1 MIFIDAGASIFQRN
15 NYICNMEQ
23 FIVSARKYRPKEFE
37 DVVGQQAI
45 TDTLKKAIEND
56 HLAQS
61 LLFTGPRGIGKTTC
75 ARILA
80 KKINEKESGEKDQD
94 FSFNIFELDAASNNL
109 VEDIKNLN
117 DQVRIPPQTGKYK
130 VYIID
135 EVHMLSSSAFNAFLK
150 TLEEPPK
157 HVIFILATTEKH
169 KIIPTILSRCQI
181 FDFKRISVTDIKAHL
196 KEVARQEGIKA
207 DDDALH
213 LIAEHADGAL
223 RDALSTFDRVVS
235 FCGNE
240 LKREEVSQ
248 NLNILDFRTYF
259 EMTDH
264 LANQDLNSALLLL
277 DKLLAKGFDGHHFIS
292 GLASHFRDIL
302 VAQNQETVKLLEV
315 SDEAKQEYIRQSRAL
330 SADFLIK
337 SINIAN
343 ECDYKYKNSYNQRI
357 SLELALMNIIGSPNE
372 EQPQKKN
379 LNRPA
384 QEQKKGPAAEK
395 EAAKPIQQEEH
406 QTNTTERTE
415 QQDRSKDNDD
425 ADDSTNASTLPA
437 DHEVAK
443 ENNDKNK
450 PDRSED
456 ELSKPQSSSEEQEDE
471 KSVTSMD
478 EQVSSDLQNDRPEE
492 KVQEGTSASAKTSV
506 NEPEEQPIR
515 KKVAGL
521 SIKSIH
527 QKKKVQS
534 AHANKNVPEKEMN
547 EVFTKDQV
555 LAFWK
560 KYTDIVKNAG
570 RRNLSAILEACQIQV
585 QDKELQV
592 TLPAQGMKEDLQ
604 REQDKL
610 LNYLKKN
617 LRNTHI
623 EMHIN
628 VKRTEEKS
636 LVTTRE
642 KYDKLVE
649 INPKVEVLRQKF
661 NLEL

>member
-1 MIFIDAGASIFQRN
+1 MIFIDTEASIFQRN
-15 NYICNMEQ
+15 NYICIMEQ

-45 TDTLKKAIEND
+45 TDTLKKAIAND

-80 KKINEKESGEKDQD
+80 KKINEKESGEKEQD

-117 DQVRIPPQTGKYK
+117 DQVRIPPQTGKFK

-181 FDFKRISVTDIKAHL
+181 FDFKRVSVTDIKCHL
-196 KEVARQEGIKA
+196 KKVAEQEGITA

-315 SDEAKQEYIRQSRAL
+315 SDEAKQEYIRQSKAL

-372 EQPQKKN
+372 EQHQKKK
-379 LNRPA
+379 LNKPVQQQTKDDA
-384 QEQKKGPAAEK
+384 AFKHDAKAIQKEDHQADTKKQTGEQNSSG
-395 EAAKPIQQEEH
+395 
-406 QTNTTERTE
+406 
-415 QQDRSKDNDD
+415 DNDD
-425 ADDSTNASTLPA
+425 AHGHTSARILPA
-437 DHEVAK
+437 DDDVVK
-443 ENNDKNK
+443 KDNDKKKIEGPEYEPGN
-450 PDRSED
+450 
-456 ELSKPQSSSEEQEDE
+456 PQSSSEEQHDE
-471 KSVTSMD
+471 KSVTSND
-478 EQVSSDLQNDRPEE
+478 KKISSDILNNRPKK
-492 KVQEGTSASAKTSV
+492 KVQNETSASAKTSV
-506 NEPEEQPIR
+506 NEPEEQPMR

-534 AHANKNVPEKEMN
+534 AYANKNVPEKEMN

-560 KYTDIVKNAG
+560 KYTDIVKNTG
-570 RRNLSAILEACQIQV
+570 KRNLSAILEACQIKV
-585 QDKELQV
+585 QDNELLV

-623 EMHIN
+623 EMHIH